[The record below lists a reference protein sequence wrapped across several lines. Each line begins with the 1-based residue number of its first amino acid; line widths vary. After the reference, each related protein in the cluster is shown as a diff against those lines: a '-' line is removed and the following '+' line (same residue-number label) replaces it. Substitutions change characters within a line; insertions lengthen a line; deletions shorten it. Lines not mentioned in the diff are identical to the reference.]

1 MVDQLLCR
9 TGGCPCDA
17 PSPRAQGLSGGR
29 FLSATAIALVF
40 TFTAALP
47 AAAAPDADKAEAKA
61 EKRAEKRAA
70 ALNRLGPDTVI
81 PLRFTDVIVED
92 GQLVAIG
99 RLGNTPFR
107 APITFETERDGG
119 VCPILHLMLGPIDLN
134 LLGLGV
140 QTSEICLAIDAESGR
155 GNLLGNLLCGVAGLL
170 DQGVP
175 LGNILADL
183 TQADLNAL
191 LDGITGLLNGAMEE
205 VTAPGT
211 LKKARCD
218 ILNLALGPVDLNLLG
233 LLVMLDDC
241 EGGPVTVDI
250 FAVPGA
256 GNLLGNLLCGL
267 AGLLDGGAPNPA
279 LARQLT
285 DVADAILDLL

>member
-1 MVDQLLCR
+1 V
-9 TGGCPCDA
+9 
-17 PSPRAQGLSGGR
+17 
-29 FLSATAIALVF
+29 TAIALAF
-40 TFTAALP
+40 TFSAALP
-47 AAAAPDADKAEAKA
+47 AAAAPNADKAAAKA
-61 EKRAEKRAA
+61 EKRAEKRADQ
-70 ALNRLGPDTVI
+70 LNRLGPDTVI

-107 APITFETERDGG
+107 APIEFETEQDGG

-140 QTSEICLAIDAESGR
+140 QTSEICLAIDAESGP

-170 DQGVP
+170 DGGAP

-183 TQADLNAL
+183 TQPELDLL

-205 VTAPGT
+205 VTAPGA
-211 LKKARCD
+211 LQEARCD
-218 ILNLALGPVDLNLLG
+218 ILNLALGPIDLNLLG
-233 LLVMLDDC
+233 LVVMLDDC
-241 EGGPVTVDI
+241 ADGPVTVDV

-256 GNLLGNLLCGL
+256 LLGDLLCGL
-267 AGLLDGGAPNPA
+267 AGLLDGGASTPA